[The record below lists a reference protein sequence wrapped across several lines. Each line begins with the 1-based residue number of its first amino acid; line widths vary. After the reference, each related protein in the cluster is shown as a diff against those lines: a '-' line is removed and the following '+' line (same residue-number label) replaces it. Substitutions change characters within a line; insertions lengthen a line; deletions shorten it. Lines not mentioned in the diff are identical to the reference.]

1 MLNVPSGLVNQPSN
15 AGVMLAPRSR
25 CGSSGSALRGGCAFA
40 MAAAP
45 ATIMRLA
52 ASTQRSCL
60 RDVAVLIF
68 LTCSLYVW
76 CCVSGR
82 THTLCSGGHPFYRG
96 AERPGADAWLRHQLN
111 GRGVQNIE

>member
-40 MAAAP
+40 MAAEP

-52 ASTQRSCL
+52 ARTQRSCL
-60 RDVAVLIF
+60 GGGAVLIF
-68 LTCSLYVW
+68 LTCSLYAL
-76 CCVSGR
+76 CCVTGR
-82 THTLCSGGHPFYRG
+82 THTLCSGGHLFYRG
-96 AERPGADAWLRHQLN
+96 AVRPGSHA
-111 GRGVQNIE
+111 